1 MARLADKRARAQ
13 DVILT
18 QSGTEKLSSESSGS
32 EPLRLAIA
40 GLGAIGMEV
49 AGRIDAGAVDG
60 IVLTAVSARDREK
73 AAGNLKDFNTV
84 PEIVSLNE
92 LAERAEIIV
101 ECSPAS
107 LFLEIA
113 RPAIERGRIFIP
125 LSVGVLLDHMDLVE
139 QARQTGARIIVPT
152 GALLGLDAVKAV
164 AEGDVKAIRMVTRKP
179 PAGLKG
185 APYLVEHGI
194 SVDGLEEAKKV
205 FAGSARE
212 AARGFPANV
221 NVAAAL
227 ALAGIGPDRT
237 EVEIWADPA
246 VTRNI
251 HTIIVEADASNFSM
265 TIENVPTQENPPT
278 GKITALSVIAT
289 LRRLTEPLVVGT

>member
-1 MARLADKRARAQ
+1 M
-13 DVILT
+13 
-18 QSGTEKLSSESSGS
+18 SSEFS
-32 EPLRLAIA
+32 EGGPLRLAIA
-40 GLGAIGMEV
+40 GLGAIGLEV
-49 AGRIDAGAVDG
+49 ASRVDAGAVDG
-60 IVLTAVSARDREK
+60 IVLSAVCARDRDK
-73 AAGNLKDFNTV
+73 AAGKLKDFSTV
-84 PEIVSLNE
+84 PDIVPLNE
-92 LAERAEIIV
+92 LAEHADIVV
-101 ECSPAS
+101 ECAPAS
-107 LFLEIA
+107 LFLDIA

-125 LSVGVLLDHMDLVE
+125 LSAGVLLDHMDLVE
-139 QARQTGARIIVPT
+139 QARKTGARIIVPT

-185 APYLVEHGI
+185 APYLVEQDI
-194 SVDGLEEAKKV
+194 SVDDLEEAIKV
-205 FAGSARE
+205 FAGSARQ

-227 ALAGIGPDRT
+227 ALAGIGPERT
-237 EVEIWADPA
+237 QVEIWADPA
-246 VTRNI
+246 VTRNT
-251 HTIIVEADASNFSM
+251 HTIIVEADASNFTM

>member
-1 MARLADKRARAQ
+1 MARLADKPARFQ

-18 QSGTEKLSSESSGS
+18 HPNTEKSSSQSPSSG
-32 EPLRLAIA
+32 PLRLAIA

-49 AGRIDAGAVDG
+49 ASRIEAGAVAG
-60 IVLTAVSARDREK
+60 ITLTAVSALDREK
-73 AAGNLKDFNTV
+73 AARKLKAFSAV
-84 PEIVSLNE
+84 PKIVALNE
-92 LAERAEIIV
+92 LAEYADVIV
-101 ECSPAS
+101 ECAPVS
-107 LFLEIA
+107 LFLEVV

-139 QARQTGARIIVPT
+139 RARQTGARIIVPT

-164 AEGDVKAIRMVTRKP
+164 AEGHVTAIRMVTRKP

-185 APYLVEHGI
+185 APYLVEQNI

-205 FAGSARE
+205 FTGSARQ

-227 ALAGIGPDRT
+227 ALAGIGPERT

-246 VTRNI
+246 VTRNT
-251 HTIIVEADASNFSM
+251 HTILVEADASNFSM

-278 GKITALSVIAT
+278 GKITPLSVIAT

>member
-1 MARLADKRARAQ
+1 MNSPPASCD
-13 DVILT
+13 I
-18 QSGTEKLSSESSGS
+18 
-32 EPLRLAIA
+32 LRLAIA
-40 GLGAIGMEV
+40 GTGAIGLAV
-49 AGRIDAGAVDG
+49 ASRIDAGAIAG
-60 IVLTAVSARDREK
+60 LRLSAVSVRDREN
-73 AAGNLKDFNTV
+73 AARKLKDFSTI
-84 PEIVSLNE
+84 PEIVGLSE
-92 LAERAEIIV
+92 LAEHAEVIV
-101 ECSPAS
+101 ECAPAS
-107 LFLEIA
+107 LFLDVA

-139 QARQTGARIIVPT
+139 KARQTGARIIVPT

-164 AEGDVKAIRMVTRKP
+164 AQGHVKAIRMITRKP
-179 PAGLKG
+179 PAGLNG

-194 SVDGLEEAKKV
+194 SVDGLIGAKKV

-227 ALAGIGPDRT
+227 ALAGIGPERT
-237 EVEIWADPA
+237 EVEIWADPGI
-246 VTRNI
+246 TRNT
-251 HTIIVEADASNFSM
+251 HTIIVEADASNFTM
-265 TIENVPTQENPPT
+265 TIENVPTEENPST

>member
-1 MARLADKRARAQ
+1 M
-13 DVILT
+13 
-18 QSGTEKLSSESSGS
+18 SSEFSEG
-32 EPLRLAIA
+32 EPLRLAIG
-40 GLGAIGMEV
+40 GLGAIGLEV
-49 AGRIDAGAVDG
+49 ASRVDAGAVDG
-60 IVLTAVSARDREK
+60 IVLSAVCARDRDK
-73 AAGNLKDFNTV
+73 AAGKLKDFSTV
-84 PEIVSLNE
+84 PDIVPLNE
-92 LAERAEIIV
+92 LAEHADIVV
-101 ECSPAS
+101 ECAPAA
-107 LFLEIA
+107 LFLDIA
-113 RPAIERGRIFIP
+113 RPAIERGRVFIP
-125 LSVGVLLDHMDLVE
+125 LSAGVLLDHMDLVE
-139 QARQTGARIIVPT
+139 KSRQTGARIIVPT

-185 APYLVEHGI
+185 APYLVEQGI

-205 FAGSARE
+205 FAGSARQ

-227 ALAGIGPDRT
+227 ALAGIGPERT
-237 EVEIWADPA
+237 QVEIWADPA
-246 VTRNI
+246 VTRNT
-251 HTIIVEADASNFSM
+251 HTIIVEADASNFTM

>member
-1 MARLADKRARAQ
+1 MHA
-13 DVILT
+13 
-18 QSGTEKLSSESSGS
+18 GS
-32 EPLRLAIA
+32 EKMSSRISASGPLRLAIA

-49 AGRIDAGAVDG
+49 ARRIDAGAVAG
-60 IVLTAVSARDREK
+60 LRLSAVSARDREK
-73 AAGNLKDFNTV
+73 AAGKLKDFSTV
-84 PEIVSLNE
+84 PEILALNE
-92 LAERAEIIV
+92 LAGDADIIV
-101 ECSPAS
+101 ECAPAS
-107 LFLEIA
+107 VFLEVA
-113 RPAIERGRIFIP
+113 GPAIERGRVFIP

-139 QARQTGARIIVPT
+139 KARRTGARIIVPT

-164 AEGDVKAIRMVTRKP
+164 AEGDVKAIRMITRKP

-194 SVDGLEEAKKV
+194 SVDGLAEAKKV
-205 FAGSARE
+205 FAGSAGQ

-227 ALAGIGPDRT
+227 ALAGIGPERT
-237 EVEIWADPA
+237 QVEIWADPGI
-246 VTRNI
+246 TRNT
-251 HTIIVEADASNFSM
+251 HTIIVEAEAANFSM
-265 TIENVPTQENPPT
+265 TIENVPTEENPPT

>member
-1 MARLADKRARAQ
+1 MARLADKPARIQ

-18 QSGTEKLSSESSGS
+18 QSGTELMSCKSSNRG
-32 EPLRLAIA
+32 PLRLAIA
-40 GLGAIGMEV
+40 GLGAIGLEV
-49 AGRIDAGAVDG
+49 ASRVDAGAVAG
-60 IVLTAVSARDREK
+60 ITLSAVCARDRDR
-73 AAGNLKDFNTV
+73 AAGKLKDFRTV
-84 PEIVSLNE
+84 PEIVSPDE
-92 LAERAEIIV
+92 LAEHTDIVV
-101 ECSPAS
+101 ECAPAS
-107 LFLEIA
+107 LFVDIA
-113 RPAIERGRIFIP
+113 RPAIERGRVFMP

-185 APYLVEHGI
+185 APYLMEQGI

-227 ALAGIGPDRT
+227 ALAGIGPERT
-237 EVEIWADPA
+237 QVEIWADPA
-246 VTRNI
+246 VTRNT
-251 HTIIVEADASNFSM
+251 HTIIVEADASNFTM
-265 TIENVPTQENPPT
+265 TIENVPTEENPPT